1 MTKRK
6 FLITGASGFIG
17 ANLARR
23 LIEDRQEV
31 HLILR
36 DGFKTWRLDGL
47 LKKFQIHY
55 QDLSKRDQLIR
66 IFKKVRPDMIYH
78 LATSGAYSYQND
90 PDLIIK
96 TNILGTWHLLQ
107 AAMTVGF
114 ELFINTGSSSEYGF
128 KTQPM
133 QETNL
138 LEPNSYYAVT
148 KSFQTY
154 LSSFIA
160 NSQNKNIVTLRP
172 FSVYG
177 PFEEATRFI
186 PTLMKALFF
195 KKPLNLVNP
204 QTSRDMIYIDD
215 MVEAYLKIDQLKQ
228 NRGQYFNIGT
238 GIQSTIKEV
247 VEKAVLV
254 TGENTKFNWGKME
267 GRSWDS
273 NTWVADISKAKKLLE
288 FNPKVSL
295 EQGLELMWT
304 WFLKNHQYY

>member
-23 LIEDRQEV
+23 LIKDGQEV

-36 DGFKTWRLDGL
+36 DGFKTWRLDEL

-55 QDLSKRDQLIR
+55 QDLSDKDQLIR
-66 IFKKVRPDMIYH
+66 IFKTVRPDVIYH
-78 LATSGAYSYQND
+78 LATSGAYSYQSD

-96 TNILGTWHLLQ
+96 TNVLGTWHLLQ

-114 ELFINTGSSSEYGF
+114 ELFVNTGSSSEYGF

-133 QETNL
+133 QETDL

-177 PFEEATRFI
+177 RFEEPTRLI

-204 QTSRDMIYIDD
+204 KTSRDQIYIDD
-215 MVEAYLKIDQLKQ
+215 IVEAYLKIDQLKQ

-254 TGENTKFNWGKME
+254 TGENTTFNWGKMK

-273 NTWVADISKAKKLLE
+273 NTWVADISKAKKLLD
-288 FNPKVSL
+288 FNPKISL
-295 EQGLELMWT
+295 EQGLKLMWI
-304 WFLKNHQYY
+304 WFLKNYQYY